1 MGNEIARELN
11 IREKEM
17 FLKVKEKI
25 EGKVVQEV
33 FEKAGELE
41 NMISP
46 LPALKFKEINK
57 MKKKCTEFI
66 ITLGILES
74 TRHSDDFKM
83 LEDIFEESEIVEIME
98 KIKWQKIILII
109 AVGVF
114 IGIAVAGIVLYLI
127 TKFIDFWEG
136 K

>member
-1 MGNEIARELN
+1 MGNEILRELN

-17 FLKVKEKI
+17 FLKVKEQI
-25 EGKVVQEV
+25 EGKVIREV

-41 NMISP
+41 QMISP
-46 LPALKFKEINK
+46 LATLKSKEINK

-66 ITLGILES
+66 ITLGILEA

-98 KIKWQKIILII
+98 KIK
-109 AVGVF
+109 
-114 IGIAVAGIVLYLI
+114 
-127 TKFIDFWEG
+127 
-136 K
+136 

>member
-41 NMISP
+41 QLISP
-46 LPALKFKEINK
+46 LTTLKFREINK
-57 MKKKCTEFI
+57 MKKKCIEFI
-66 ITLGILES
+66 ITLGILEA

-83 LEDIFEESEIVEIME
+83 LEEIFEESEIVEIME
-98 KIKWQKIILII
+98 KIK
-109 AVGVF
+109 
-114 IGIAVAGIVLYLI
+114 
-127 TKFIDFWEG
+127 
-136 K
+136 